1 MLKGTD
7 GVLSKKSAHSRNGLL
22 TIKEHINFLSSDFT
36 RTVDFLYT
44 IKLRKNNQFM
54 IRKGKIKND
63 FDFKH

>member
-44 IKLRKNNQFM
+44 IKLRKTINLLLG
-54 IRKGKIKND
+54 RGKYKND